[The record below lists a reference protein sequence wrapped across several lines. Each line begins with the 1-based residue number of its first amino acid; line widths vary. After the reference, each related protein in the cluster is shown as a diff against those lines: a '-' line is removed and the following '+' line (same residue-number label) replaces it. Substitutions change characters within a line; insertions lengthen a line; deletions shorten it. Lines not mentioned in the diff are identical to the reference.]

1 MDIVPFLIGA
11 YHIWKMRAIYYLFDG
26 IHLPENEAAWVNSEL
41 KKMAF
46 TAIRRRNS

>member
-11 YHIWKMRAIYYLFDG
+11 YHIWKMRATDTIDSMV
-26 IHLPENEAAWVNSEL
+26 HLPGNEAAWVNSEL

-46 TAIRRRNS
+46 TAIRRQNS